1 VSRVG
6 SVLLGVREMRR
17 AKGRFALLTGAVG
30 ILVFLIVYQ
39 QALTA
44 GLVTEF
50 IGAIRNQASDVIVYG
65 EDARLDLQGSVVQRD
80 AVARVAA
87 VDGVADAGPLGV
99 ATVTV
104 DAGGELRDATLFG
117 HVLGGPGEP
126 VELAKGR
133 RPRRDGEAV
142 ASASAAGDGF
152 AVGDRVVVRPGGKT
166 IQIVGSADSTSFSVT
181 PTLFVSY
188 ATFESVR
195 RSTNP
200 DAAGVVPSA
209 VAVRVARGADAG
221 AVASRIDDR
230 VDGVE
235 AATRAR
241 AAREAPGVA
250 SVSQSFGVVLLLTYV
265 VAMVVIGFF
274 FLILTV
280 QKRATLT
287 LLRAIGAPTRRLVVA
302 LAVQVAA
309 VVIGGLAVG
318 TALAALALTSASTG
332 IDARLEPP
340 AVAGTTIALLVLAAL
355 ACIGATRRIVRLD
368 PFAATLPGVGSR

>member
-1 VSRVG
+1 MG
-6 SVLLGVREMRR
+6 SVLLGLREMRR

-39 QALTA
+39 QALTT

-50 IGAIRNQASDVIVYG
+50 VGAIRNQSSDVLVYG
-65 EDARLDLQGSVVQRD
+65 DDARLNLQGSVVARD
-80 AVARVAA
+80 AVARVGSVA
-87 VDGVADAGPLGV
+87 GVADAGPLGV
-99 ATVTV
+99 ATLTV
-104 DAGGELRDATLFG
+104 EAGGELRDATLFG

-126 VELAKGR
+126 VELVQGR

-142 ASASAAGDGF
+142 ASAAAANDGF
-152 AVGDRVVVRPGGKT
+152 AVGDRVAVRPGGEV
-166 IQIVGSADSTSFSVT
+166 IEIVGAADSTSFSVT

-188 ATFESVR
+188 ATYESVR

-200 DAAGVVPSA
+200 DAAGVLPSA
-209 VAVRVARGADAG
+209 VAVRVDRGADAA
-221 AVASRIDDR
+221 AVARRIEQH

-235 AATRAR
+235 AATRSR
-241 AAREAPGVA
+241 AADEAPGVS

-265 VAMVVIGFF
+265 VAMIVIGFF

-287 LLRAIGAPTRRLVVA
+287 LLRAIGASTRRLVGA

-309 VVIGGLAVG
+309 VVVGGLVVG
-318 TALAALALTSASTG
+318 TALAGLALTSASTG
-332 IDARLEPP
+332 IDARIEPP
-340 AVAGTTIALLVLAAL
+340 AVAGTTVAVLLLAAL

-368 PFAATLPGVGSR
+368 PFAATLPGVGAR

>member
-1 VSRVG
+1 MTRVG
-6 SVLLGVREMRR
+6 SLLLGLREMRR

-50 IGAIRNQASDVIVYG
+50 VGAIRNQSSDVLVYG
-65 EDARLDLQGSVVQRD
+65 DDARLNLQGSVVAPD

-87 VDGVADAGPLGV
+87 VDGVAEAGPLGV
-99 ATVTV
+99 ATLTV

-126 VELAKGR
+126 VELAEGR

-142 ASASAAGDGF
+142 ASAAAAKDGF
-152 AVGDRVVVRPGGKT
+152 AVGDRVVVRPGGEV
-166 IQIVGSADSTSFSVT
+166 IEIVGSADSTSFSVT
-181 PTLFVSY
+181 PTLFASY
-188 ATFESVR
+188 GTYESVR

-200 DAAGVVPSA
+200 DAAGVLPSA
-209 VAVRVARGADAG
+209 VAVRVDRGADAA
-221 AVASRIDDR
+221 AVARRIEQR

-235 AATRAR
+235 AATRTR
-241 AAREAPGVA
+241 AADEAPGVS

-265 VAMVVIGFF
+265 VAMIVIGFF

-287 LLRAIGAPTRRLVVA
+287 LLRAIGAPTRRLVGA

-309 VVIGGLAVG
+309 VVIGGLVVG

-332 IDARLEPP
+332 IDARIEPP
-340 AVAGTTIALLVLAAL
+340 AVAGTTVAVLLLAAL
-355 ACIGATRRIVRLD
+355 ACVGATRRIVRLD
-368 PFAATLPGVGSR
+368 PFAATLPGVGVR